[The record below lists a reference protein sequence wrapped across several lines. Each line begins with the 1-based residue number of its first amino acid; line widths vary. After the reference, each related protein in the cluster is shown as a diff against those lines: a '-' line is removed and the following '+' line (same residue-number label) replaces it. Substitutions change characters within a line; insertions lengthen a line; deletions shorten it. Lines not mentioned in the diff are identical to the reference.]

1 MISSLIAGLSILLL
15 TGLTNSYI
23 SYWLF
28 LDHPEPKEENIV
40 K

>member
-1 MISSLIAGLSILLL
+1 MIVSLIAGLSILLL

-28 LDHPEPKEENIV
+28 VEHPNESRK
-40 K
+40 KSS

>member
-1 MISSLIAGLSILLL
+1 MITSLIAGLSILLL

-28 LDHPEPKEENIV
+28 VENPNQD
-40 K
+40 KKKLS

>member
-1 MISSLIAGLSILLL
+1 MIVSLIAGLSILLL

-28 LDHPEPKEENIV
+28 MERPNHDRK
-40 K
+40 KSS

>member
-1 MISSLIAGLSILLL
+1 MIVSLIAGLSILLL

-28 LDHPEPKEENIV
+28 VEQPNESRK
-40 K
+40 KSS

>member
-1 MISSLIAGLSILLL
+1 MITSLIAGLSILLL

-28 LDHPEPKEENIV
+28 VEHPKHEQNKSS
-40 K
+40 